1 MSLIELKQISFN
13 NIKKKI
19 KVDKICLLPSDKI
32 CHQSDNNQS
41 SWKIIS
47 LHFTYKKNCLDLHAV
62 LKIHSILMR
71 IRILDPRWK
80 KLIRIQVISLRFT
93 DSFQQQSRI
102 FKFFVLFYSLT
113 FMLKLDRA
121 FKFYNLSFF
130 NSSYL
135 DLESKTHNFASFSRY
150 FAHWIWIRGSP

>member
-121 FKFYNLSFF
+121 FRFYNLSVL

-135 DLESKTHNFASFSRY
+135 DLESKTHNFA
-150 FAHWIWIRGSP
+150 